1 LLLGHAADS
10 RAGLSVDLEPSG
22 EVRQLEA
29 GPSALLACPSL
40 DELAAEEVAPDLFR
54 RDPLRVEQRAEG
66 LIAPVLG
73 AIRASNL

>member
-1 LLLGHAADS
+1 
-10 RAGLSVDLEPSG
+10 
-22 EVRQLEA
+22 
-29 GPSALLACPSL
+29 LLAYPSL

-73 AIRASNL
+73 AIRASHL